1 MEKMPSWKIKEMIQK
16 LLSEIEEEDIGIS
29 LLTTHYRD
37 NAELAFFS
45 EPDRGRVMEIL
56 HRLSEDSQRH
66 KLLLGEVINCLTEK
80 ISRHP

>member
-1 MEKMPSWKIKEMIQK
+1 MSKLTNEEIKEIILK

-37 NAELAFFS
+37 SAELAFFS

-56 HRLSEDSQRH
+56 HRLSEDSKRH
-66 KLLLGEVINCLTEK
+66 KELLAEVINRLTEK
-80 ISRHP
+80 IS